1 MTTKTMLKMTETT
14 IIPPKMKMAV
24 VDLSAVLMSKSG
36 DGLVLG
42 MVGQV
47 EGCCVTITPV

>member
-1 MTTKTMLKMTETT
+1 MLKMTETT

-24 VDLSAVLMSKSG
+24 VLSAMLVGISG
-36 DGLVLG
+36 DGLVLHVG
-42 MVGQV
+42 AVGQV